1 VRPAAIYRKVWSQ
14 VQSQG
19 VAVKIGE
26 LAAESGVSVDT
37 VRFYERRG
45 LLPAAPRT
53 ASGYR
58 VYTGASVARIR
69 RARRLQS
76 LGLTLDEV
84 IGALRAHD
92 QGHASCETQRWRL
105 QAALERIDARIDA
118 LTRLRGDVRDALA
131 ACEAG
136 TCQLIGADDAGGREA
151 PG

>member
-1 VRPAAIYRKVWSQ
+1 V
-14 VQSQG
+14 
-19 VAVKIGE
+19 VKIGQ
-26 LAAESGVSVDT
+26 LASESGVSIDT
-37 VRFYERRG
+37 IRFYERRG

-58 VYTGASVARIR
+58 VYTDASVARIR

-92 QGHASCETQRWRL
+92 QGHASCDTQRWRL
-105 QAALERIDARIDA
+105 EAALDRIDARIA
-118 LTRLRGDVRDALA
+118 ELARLRGDVRDALA

-136 TCQLIGADDAGGREA
+136 ACQLIEADDRETPGR
-151 PG
+151 G

>member
-1 VRPAAIYRKVWSQ
+1 
-14 VQSQG
+14 
-19 VAVKIGE
+19 VKIGE
-26 LAAESGVSVDT
+26 LATESGVSVDT
-37 VRFYERRG
+37 IRFYERRG
-45 LLPAAPRT
+45 VLPAAPRT

-105 QAALERIDARIDA
+105 QAALARIDARIA
-118 LTRLRGDVRDALA
+118 ELARLRGDVHDALA

-136 TCQLIGADDAGGREA
+136 SCQLIDVRDGGGREES
-151 PG
+151 G

>member
-1 VRPAAIYRKVWSQ
+1 
-14 VQSQG
+14 
-19 VAVKIGE
+19 VKIGE
-26 LAAESGVSVDT
+26 LATASGVSVDT
-37 VRFYERRG
+37 IRFYERRG
-45 LLPAAPRT
+45 VLPAAPRT

-105 QAALERIDARIDA
+105 QAALGRIDARIA
-118 LTRLRGDVRDALA
+118 ELARLRGDVRAALA

-136 TCQLIGADDAGGREA
+136 SCQLIGADDAGDAAGREA